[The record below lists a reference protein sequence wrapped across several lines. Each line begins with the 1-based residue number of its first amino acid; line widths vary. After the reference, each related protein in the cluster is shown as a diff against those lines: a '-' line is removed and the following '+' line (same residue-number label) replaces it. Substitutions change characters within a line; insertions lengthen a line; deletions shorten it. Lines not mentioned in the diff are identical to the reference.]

1 MPKQIVNI
9 SDTVKTFQEKV
20 NIISSDV
27 GWRGNLTTTEDSDI
41 VGAINEHDA
50 ELGTITSVAMGTTA
64 STVSTAINEL
74 DSRLDSINDT
84 LINSAKLHMRD
95 SSATNTIKGDLNV
108 HSNVDIGGNLQVDG
122 TLTVDGVVNFKA
134 GSNGSVTLGD
144 ANTDNVVF
152 SADINSNIIPNT
164 DSAYDLGSSTQQW
177 RDLYIDGVG
186 FIDNIQAD
194 DINVSGTLTVAG
206 VTKLDGHVD
215 LGNTNA
221 DNISITG
228 RIDTNIIPDADDTY
242 NLGSSS
248 LEWQHLYLDGTAF
261 ADNVAADSA
270 TLGTLKVSDLTNN
283 RVVIAGASG
292 EVEDDANLTFNG
304 TELNV
309 GTGSFTVQHS
319 SGNVHIGGELVVAD
333 SAEFRD
339 NIVVDGT
346 ANIAGNTTVGGTLGV
361 TGNTT
366 LSGEL
371 IVSDSAEFRNNVVV
385 DGNVNIGGAI
395 TSTGTAFT
403 LAAETGSNDNF
414 TLGDTLTVAA
424 GEGINTAVTNNTI
437 TVSGE
442 DASTSNKGVAKFAAA
457 DFTVSSGSVS
467 IASISNSQ
475 IDNSYINFGA
485 DAGTNDAVN
494 LGATVNFEGGQS
506 VNTTVSDNNIKID
519 AVIASTSTV
528 GVARFH
534 SDNFAV
540 TAGGVVTVKNNGIIL
555 GTETTGNYMSG
566 ISGTTNEIE
575 VTHTAGE
582 GSSATIGLPNN
593 VTIGNDLTV
602 TRNFTVG
609 GAFTIQGESRLESQY
624 VFLLDGTDNAQNPTL
639 NAGLV
644 VDRGNQDSAVFQWN
658 ETGDYWEAGLKA
670 SLNRLALQDDS
681 ANFTYVTVDNN
692 LTISGNLEVRGTT
705 TTVNSTE
712 VAIADEMIELNSTLS
727 GAAPSSTM
735 RAGITVNRG
744 SADDAIL
751 QYNESTDVWEFV
763 GPHSG
768 TIARQGDIKNPTITF
783 AGGNKLSINE
793 SDKTISLNQSGAQT
807 ITFNHDTTSQT
818 ASTGTQTK
826 RPGQSFAAI
835 DSLTFDSYGHVTA
848 LNTTTTTID
857 DDYTG
862 DLKVSGIL
870 QSGKGSGGVAL
881 TINDGYGNAN
891 VAFNHVSGIP
901 EQDGTSA
908 RIVVNTDTTT
918 ANDGTMEFQLK
929 GGTTAAGGSQALDT
943 IITLT
948 EAELVMGV
956 GTIKRTGDLTLDASG
971 DIILDAD
978 GNDIIIKNGA
988 GNDAANITLDN
999 ADNLKLHNAG
1009 DITFDASGVIRLD
1022 TEANKVAIRNG
1033 TGGDSAQFILS
1044 DNAAFEMVVPADLTF
1059 SPTGDTVFMRGG
1071 GDTGQE
1077 LEFQLNTSQQ
1087 HIIASDDL
1095 IIAAGGFAATGA
1107 ANRKILFHAP
1117 AQGTYGANTNYHGR
1131 FDFQTADNRLG
1142 LSLVADGYALSTR
1155 DHYMISQ
1162 GHLTIST
1169 QYGNPNNGV
1178 AGLSKPVSPSN
1189 VPQHINIIAA
1199 NSGSK
1204 LYLQGDSAELNSNND
1219 LRITAD
1225 NDLRITADFVRQT
1238 GTLAGYY
1245 RFERTDPTPEDNDVI
1260 AYTQWIAEDDADVS
1274 KEYAR
1279 VTGSIKDATS
1289 ADASGRYQVQ
1299 VRGDNTM
1306 RFALDTYGTTSGHW
1320 TTLSS
1325 YREDL
1330 SLEHGGGG
1338 NAVVIRTSEIQ
1349 DGTSEPA
1356 VLRLMN
1362 TDTVLSDHQTL
1373 GSIQFVGE
1381 HSNTTPSEAP
1391 QSESQGKLPYAYID
1405 GYAEDVTETSAD
1417 GAMEFF
1423 VLSGYDATNATS
1435 DMFHKWLDATG
1446 ESSTTIRAAGP
1457 GIDNTYITLGG
1468 TYGGTGSFNDIR
1480 ITADYVDFNATTVD
1494 FTGVT
1499 VTGLSGLGLEDDA
1512 VTQEKIA
1519 NDAVG
1524 SAELDSVVTLVIKN
1538 SSGTALKTL
1547 YGAGA

>member
-9 SDTVKTFQEKV
+9 SDTVKSFQEKV

-50 ELGTITSVAMGTTA
+50 ELGTITPAAMGTTA

-95 SSATNTIKGDLNV
+95 SSATNTVKGNLDV

-186 FIDNIQAD
+186 FIDNVQAD
-194 DINVSGTLTVAG
+194 DISVSGTLTVAG

-215 LGNTNA
+215 LGNSNA

-242 NLGSSS
+242 DLGSSS

-261 ADNVAADSA
+261 VDNVAADSA

-319 SGNVHIGGELVVAD
+319 SGNVHIGGELVVVD

-339 NIVVDGT
+339 NIVVDGN

-361 TGNTT
+361 TGDTT

-371 IVSDSAEFRNNVVV
+371 IVEDSAEFRDNVVIDGSV
-385 DGNVNIGGAI
+385 DIGGNV
-395 TSTGTAFT
+395 TSTGWA
-403 LAAETGSNDNF
+403 LKIAAETGTADEV
-414 TLGDTLTVAA
+414 TLGDTITFEA
-424 GEGINTAVTNNTI
+424 GEGINT
-437 TVSGE
+437 TVSNNNIKIDGE
-442 DASTSNKGVAKFAAA
+442 LASTTNKGVASFATA
-457 DFTVSSGSVS
+457 DFTVTSGAVS
-467 IASISNSQ
+467 IASIGNSQ
-475 IDNSYINFGA
+475 IDNSYINFSA
-485 DAGTNDAVN
+485 DTGTTDAVN
-494 LGATVNFEGGQS
+494 LGATVNIEGGRGIT
-506 VNTTVSDNNIKID
+506 TTVSDNNIKVD
-519 AVIASTSTV
+519 GDLATTTAK
-528 GVARFH
+528 GVASF
-534 SDNFAV
+534 SNTNFAV
-540 TAGGVVTVKNNGIIL
+540 TSGVVTIKDDGVAL

-575 VTHTAGE
+575 VTHTPGE
-582 GSSATIGLPNN
+582 GSSATVGLPNN
-593 VTIGNDLTV
+593 VTIGNNLTV
-602 TRNFTVG
+602 TNDFTLG
-609 GAFTIQGESRLESQY
+609 GAFTIQGESRIESQY
-624 VFLLDGTDNAQNPTL
+624 IFLLDGTANNQNPTL
-639 NAGLV
+639 NAGIV
-644 VDRGNQDSAVFQWN
+644 VDRGNKDSAMIQWN
-658 ETGDYWEAGLKA
+658 ETGDYWEAGLKD
-670 SLNRLALQDDS
+670 SLNRLALQNDS
-681 ANFTYVTVDNN
+681 ATFSNILVDSD
-692 LTISGNLEVRGTT
+692 LIVVGNLEVRGTT
-705 TTVNSTE
+705 TTINSTE
-712 VAIADEMIELNSTLS
+712 VAIVDEMIELNSALT
-727 GAAPSSTM
+727 GAAPASTM
-735 RAGITVNRG
+735 RAGIKVNRG
-744 SADDAIL
+744 SADDAEL
-751 QYNESTDVWEFV
+751 RYNESTDVWEFI

-783 AGGNKLSINE
+783 AGGNKLSIDE
-793 SDKTISLNQSGAQT
+793 TDKTISLNQSSSQT
-807 ITFNHDTTSQT
+807 ITIDHDTTSQT
-818 ASTGTQTK
+818 ATSASQTK
-826 RPGQSFAAI
+826 RPGQAFDVI
-835 DSLTFDSYGHVTA
+835 DSLTFDNYGHVTA
-848 LNTTTTTID
+848 ITTTSTTID

-870 QSGKGSGGVAL
+870 QSGKGSGGVAM
-881 TINDGYGNAN
+881 TINDGQGNAN
-891 VAFNHVSGIP
+891 LTFNHISGIP
-901 EQDGTSA
+901 EQNGA
-908 RIVVNTDTTT
+908 AGRIVVNTDTVDSGN
-918 ANDGTMEFQLK
+918 ATMAFELL
-929 GGTTAAGGSQALDT
+929 GGVRALGGSQSTNA

-948 EAELVMGV
+948 ETDLTMNV

-999 ADNLKLHNAG
+999 SDNLKLHNAG
-1009 DITFDASGVIRLD
+1009 DITFDAAGVIRLD
-1022 TEANKVAIRNG
+1022 TEANKVSIRNG
-1033 TGGDSAQFILS
+1033 TGGDSAQFILA
-1044 DNAAFEMVVPADLTF
+1044 DNAGFEITTPGDITI
-1059 SPTGDTVFMRGG
+1059 SPNGDTVNFRGDG
-1071 GDTGQE
+1071 SSAKALQ
-1077 LEFQLNTSQQ
+1077 FQLNENEQ
-1087 HIIASDDL
+1087 HIIGSDDL
-1095 IIAAGGFAATGA
+1095 IIAAGGFASSGA
-1107 ANRKILFHAP
+1107 SNRKIVFHAP

-1131 FDFQTADNRLG
+1131 FDFQTADDRLG
-1142 LSLVADGYALSTR
+1142 LSLVTDGYALSTK
-1155 DHYMISQ
+1155 DQYMISH

-1169 QYGNPNNGV
+1169 LYGNPNNGV
-1178 AGLSKPVSPSN
+1178 AGISKPSSPSN
-1189 VPQHINIIAA
+1189 VPHHINIMAS

-1204 LYLQGDSAELNSNND
+1204 LYLQGDSAELKSNND
-1219 LRITAD
+1219 LEITAGD
-1225 NDLRITADFVRQT
+1225 DLRITADFVKQA
-1238 GTLAGYY
+1238 GSLAGYY
-1245 RFERTDPTPEDNDVI
+1245 RFELTDTTPSDDQVI

-1279 VTGSIKDATS
+1279 VTGSIKDTTS

-1306 RFALDTYGTTSGHW
+1306 RPALDTYGTTSGHW

-1330 SLEHGGGG
+1330 SLQHGGGG
-1338 NAVVIRTSEIQ
+1338 NAVVIRTSETQ
-1349 DGTSEPA
+1349 DGTTEPA

-1362 TDTVLSDHQTL
+1362 TDNVLSDHQLL

-1381 HSNTTPSEAP
+1381 HSGTTSTEDP
-1391 QSESQGKLPYAYID
+1391 QSEYVQGKLPYAYID
-1405 GYAEDVTETSAD
+1405 AYADDITNTTAD
-1417 GAMEFF
+1417 GSMEFF
-1423 VLSGYDATNATS
+1423 VISNFDRTDANSSMYHRWLNASGEGT
-1435 DMFHKWLDATG
+1435 
-1446 ESSTTIRAAGP
+1446 TTIRAAGP
-1457 GIDNTYITLGG
+1457 GIDNVNITLGG
-1468 TYGGTGSFNDIR
+1468 TYGGSGDDNDMR
-1480 ITADYVDFNATTVD
+1480 LTADYIDFNATTVD
-1494 FTGVT
+1494 FTGVS
-1499 VTGLSGLGLEDDA
+1499 VTGLSGLGLDDNA
-1512 VTQEKIA
+1512 VTKA
-1519 NDAVG
+1519 KMADDAVG
-1524 SAELDSVVTLVIKN
+1524 SAELDDVVTLVIKN